1 MAFYLLFVCGFL
13 GGVLGGMGMG
23 GGTLL
28 IPLLTLL
35 CGVPQ
40 TAAQGI
46 NLISFLPMS
55 LFALSLHA
63 KNGLLKTEGILW
75 VIAPALL
82 LSAGASFAA
91 AYLPAELLRKAFGWF
106 LAVLALAQLCPWV
119 KNIGKRGEKREN
131 NSLQKEKKEIK

>member
-35 CGVPQ
+35 CGIPQ

-106 LAVLALAQLCPWV
+106 LVVLALARLYPWV
-119 KNIGKRGEKREN
+119 KNIGKKGRNGGK
-131 NSLQKEKKEIK
+131 